1 MMIERLL
8 TLSEACERD
17 QAFIQIRLENGIGRG
32 RLELLGLL
40 VVGGGYLK
48 VKLSV

>member
-8 TLSEACERD
+8 TLSEACERS
-17 QAFIQIRLENGIGRG
+17 GIHPNTPRKWINKVK
-32 RLELLGLL
+32 LELLGLL

-48 VKLSV
+48 VKLNV